1 MSTSGS
7 IDFGLT
13 TNTIIEKAFNI
24 LGVAADGE
32 ALSARQYEDGRLSL
46 NLMVKSWGAKE
57 HLWLRTTR
65 SVTLVAAQA
74 DYTLT
79 PKPMRVIEARRK
91 VTSSSI
97 ETPLMEWA
105 RQTYI
110 EQPNK
115 TISSIPTAFYYEPQ
129 RDAGTLYLWPTPSAA
144 TASAMTV
151 ELTYLRRMDD
161 FDASNNDPDLPQEWL
176 EALVWNLANRLEPEY
191 PVNDPRLAQKIEMR
205 AEMMLAEIE
214 AFDTEP
220 ASLFLQPD
228 TRWS

>member
-7 IDFGLT
+7 VDFGLT

-24 LGVAADGE
+24 LGVGREGE
-32 ALSARQYEDGRLSL
+32 ALTARQYEDGRLSL
-46 NLMVKSWGAKE
+46 NLLVKTWGTSE
-57 HLWLRTTR
+57 HLWVRTSKT
-65 SVTLVAAQA
+65 VTLVAGQA
-74 DYTLT
+74 AYVLT

-91 VTSSSI
+91 TTVGGV
-97 ETPLMEWA
+97 EVPLTEWA
-105 RQTYI
+105 RKTYT

-115 TISSIPTAFYYEPQ
+115 SVQSIPTSFYYDPQ
-129 RDAGTLYLWPTPSAA
+129 LTTGTLYLWPTPSAA

-176 EALVWNLANRLEPEY
+176 QALVWNLASDLEPEY
-191 PVNDPRLAQKIEMR
+191 PVNDPRLAMKIDGKAMELK
-205 AEMMLAEIE
+205 AALQ

-220 ASLFLQPD
+220 ASLFLQPEF
-228 TRWS
+228 RG